1 MALRKPL
8 LFTLAAIC
16 LESMLTVLPTLS
28 VVASPSY
35 EGLYV
40 NMDGQQAT
48 LDGFETD
55 KRRLRFVR
63 RGDFGSSPRQIRDP
77 RLRFAKRDPDGN
89 VDSSYMEERQIR
101 DPRLRF
107 AKKDLDANIESGFI
121 ESRQIRDPRLRF
133 PKREAVLHP
142 EMEIQSGTDSESEH
156 KQIPVQ
162 NEEADEILSRAT
174 AEDLNKEEHHS
185 RKRRSALFS
194 SLSSVGSQEALSRPK
209 RWSFDTDMDVIRAMM
224 MRLVQR
230 RRAEEC
236 NRIRAAMLE
245 AGKRSASM
253 PPTDNEDTA
262 AAADKDGDAHDDDYT
277 TAGISIAT
285 AAAAAAAAAAA
296 GAADDDDDD
305 DDEEEEEE
313 EEEEEGEDY
322 GDDDQNHSVDISID
336 NKDNDSR
343 GSNPG

>member
-107 AKKDLDANIESGFI
+107 AKRDPDGDVGFRYMEERQIRDPRLRFAKKDSDANIESDYMEPRQSRDPRLRFAKRDADGDVGFRYIDGRQIRDPRLRFAKKDLDANIESDFI

-133 PKREAVLHP
+133 AKREAVLHP

-162 NEEADEILSRAT
+162 NEEADEILTRAT

-194 SLSSVGSQEALSRPK
+194 SLSSVGSQEALSRLK
-209 RWSFDTDMDVIRAMM
+209 RLSVNNAMEVIRNMLI
-224 MRLVQR
+224 RQEQR
-230 RRAEEC
+230 RRAEEYE
-236 NRIRAAMLE
+236 RLRAAMLE

-253 PPTDNEDTA
+253 PPTLDL
-262 AAADKDGDAHDDDYT
+262 
-277 TAGISIAT
+277 
-285 AAAAAAAAAAA
+285 
-296 GAADDDDDD
+296 
-305 DDEEEEEE
+305 DELL
-313 EEEEEGEDY
+313 
-322 GDDDQNHSVDISID
+322 I
-336 NKDNDSR
+336 
-343 GSNPG
+343 